1 MKQGAKIV
9 VEDWNKGKLKY
20 FTIPPT
26 VESLESSV
34 MMT

>member
-1 MKQGAKIV
+1 VPEMKQGAKLV

-26 VESLESSV
+26 VEHQMAE
-34 MMT
+34 